1 MWYLTPEDNKTKI
14 TSLVYEALY
23 CETGDILPKAYGG
36 FGTNLIIY
44 GVDFGITFNYQLGG
58 KIYDNGYRL
67 LMHGG
72 IYNIGTNW
80 HKDILNAW
88 TAENPN
94 TNVPAFDENVNVDS
108 DRFLI
113 SSNYLSL
120 QNITLGYTLP
130 EKWLE
135 KMHVKK
141 VRLYAVAD
149 NVVLFSKRQGLDPR
163 QDLTMYTGCN
173 YAIIR
178 SISGGINIIF

>member
-1 MWYLTPEDNKTKI
+1 MKISEAFKKNGIKKNNYIYREGESLYNLHLKSYAGVHKQTGKSLWYLTPEDNKTKI

-36 FGTNLIIY
+36 FGTNLTIY

-72 IYNIGTNW
+72 IYAIGTNW

-94 TNVPAFDENVNVDS
+94 TVKNS
-108 DRFLI
+108 IMRFQGRWLI
-113 SSNYLSL
+113 CRHFANTAYL
-120 QNITLGYTLP
+120 
-130 EKWLE
+130 
-135 KMHVKK
+135 M
-141 VRLYAVAD
+141 
-149 NVVLFSKRQGLDPR
+149 
-163 QDLTMYTGCN
+163 
-173 YAIIR
+173 
-178 SISGGINIIF
+178 